1 MTFDTKTTERALN
14 TPKRQLEAEEKARR
28 KQDLQDVIDIIMHS
42 PLKKGDVLKLSP
54 DSPIPLSEL
63 KGKNIEMQTAMV
75 LSMASGAVGGDVK
88 KAEWLCK
95 YGGYEPVKE
104 SKVQVESVT
113 FVDDIPTNLQAIAAS
128 VAMDNED
135 ESEES

>member
-113 FVDDIPTNLQAIAAS
+113 FVDDIPTSLQAVAAS
-128 VAMDNED
+128 MAMDDED

>member
-42 PLKKGDVLKLSP
+42 PLKKGDVLRLSTE
-54 DSPIPLSEL
+54 SPIPLSEL

-113 FVDDIPTNLQAIAAS
+113 FIDDIPTNLQAIAAS
-128 VAMDNED
+128 VAMDDED